1 MFKLTVVVCFNVYQ
15 VFPRGPLV
23 INGKIFPSSLYE
35 PFMRSEQTN
44 SLMPYSLICKRK
56 CLHKK
61 LTFCQD
67 QEKNSFCFCSNKA
80 LEIRG
85 YLKSC
90 GADINEESMSPLHED
105 LEQLLMACNIN
116 FKSEAGMCL
125 KVLIISTYL

>member
-1 MFKLTVVVCFNVYQ
+1 MFKLTVVVCYNVYQ

-23 INGKIFPSSLYE
+23 INGKLFLAPYMSHLCVQNKRIPLSN
-35 PFMRSEQTN
+35 MQTII
-44 SLMPYSLICKRK
+44 LTQEADFFLR
-56 CLHKK
+56 LREK
-61 LTFCQD
+61 LLL
-67 QEKNSFCFCSNKA
+67 FCSNQA

-105 LEQLLMACNIN
+105 LEQLLMACDIN

-125 KVLIISTYL
+125 KFLIISTYL

>member
-1 MFKLTVVVCFNVYQ
+1 MVRFFLAPYMSHLCVQNK
-15 VFPRGPLV
+15 R
-23 INGKIFPSSLYE
+23 I
-35 PFMRSEQTN
+35 PF
-44 SLMPYSLICKRK
+44 CH

-67 QEKNSFCFCSNKA
+67 QEKNSFCFCSIQA

-105 LEQLLMACNIN
+105 LEQLLMACDIN

-125 KVLIISTYL
+125 KFLIISTYL